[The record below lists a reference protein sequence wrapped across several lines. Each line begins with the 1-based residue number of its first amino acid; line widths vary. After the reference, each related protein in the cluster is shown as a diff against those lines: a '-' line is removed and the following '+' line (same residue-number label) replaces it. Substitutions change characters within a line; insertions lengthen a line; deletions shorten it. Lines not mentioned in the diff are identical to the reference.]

1 MPVRWNS
8 TYLMLQNCL
17 EYDTTITSFYNMKL
31 TETGQ
36 LSPKLLTTDDW
47 YVVKIFVQFF
57 KIFYNATVTLPG
69 VYYPTS
75 SKAIHQIVKMS
86 ELLNS
91 YREDEHLGAAVVV
104 METKLKKYWANI
116 PLFYALSAIIDPRV
130 KLSGLEVLL
139 EFIGINLSID
149 YSEQITDIRTKLFE
163 IFRIYETKF
172 GNIYIPQSTRPE
184 TEPKQTSWSL
194 LKRRKKRQFSN
205 SVLLKTRKSLIC
217 CYGGRPTY
225 RYPVLSHLARDV
237 LVIPVSTVSSEQAFS
252 TSGRII
258 EPRRNCLSPKMVE
271 VLTCLRDWE
280 HAKKRLQNLTV
291 DKEINLNFD
300 NLYIDDPSYSGQ
312 GQN

>member
-1 MPVRWNS
+1 
-8 TYLMLQNCL
+8 
-17 EYDTTITSFYNMKL
+17 
-31 TETGQ
+31 
-36 LSPKLLTTDDW
+36 
-47 YVVKIFVQFF
+47 
-57 KIFYNATVTLPG
+57 
-69 VYYPTS
+69 
-75 SKAIHQIVKMS
+75 MS

-116 PLFYALSAIIDPRV
+116 PLLYALSAIIDPRV

-163 IFRIYETKF
+163 IFHIYETRYLEAQFDVVEDKEEF
-172 GNIYIPQSTRPE
+172 D
-184 TEPKQTSWSL
+184 L
-194 LKRRKKRQFSN
+194 L
-205 SVLLKTRKSLIC
+205 LWWKT
-217 CYGGRPTY
+217 YTY

-258 EPRRNCLSPKMVE
+258 EPRRNCLSPDMVE

-291 DKEINLNFD
+291 DKELNLNFD
-300 NLYIDDPSYSGQ
+300 NLYIDDPSGRSGRSTK
-312 GQN
+312 QNGSCQARPVKEAGHAEARSMTDRVTGRWYQVRQTGLPRHA